1 MLSYVVRSSLVPSVY
16 TPLRITVDV
25 AIGRE
30 NGRQGSHQ
38 LAEGTRRFLDKT
50 RCCKQT
56 NVFSHRVSIVDWRTF
71 VSIDRGCHQSI
82 ACQNRGLET
91 CPSRRHSD
99 RSRRMVQ
106 SNPLDLSAARPVS
119 ERPQLYEM
127 GPHTQGYLGCK
138 LVQTRLPG

>member
-1 MLSYVVRSSLVPSVY
+1 MLSYVVRSSLVPSVS
-16 TPLRITVDV
+16 TQLRITVDV

-38 LAEGTRRFLDKT
+38 HAEGTRRFLDKT

-56 NVFSHRVSIVDWRTF
+56 NVFYRRVSIVDWRTF
-71 VSIDRGCHQSI
+71 VSIDRGCHKAITRKDQ
-82 ACQNRGLET
+82 GLET
-91 CPSRRHSD
+91 CPSRRRRD

-106 SNPLDLSAARPVS
+106 SNPIDLSAARPVS
-119 ERPQLYEM
+119 ERPPLYEM